1 MKRKINQKS
10 KVANVSIEQLG
21 GFFFFPMLG
30 NFLFLGEPWGLV
42 LSY

>member
-1 MKRKINQKS
+1 MKRKIEQKS

-21 GFFFFPMLG
+21 GFFFPMLG